1 LTRAEAIRYGGRVAE
16 PDAPTAGAD
25 VPALDPD
32 VLKALAAAPTAW
44 LSDALDRWGN
54 LHPSIRPVTPGMQCF
69 GPAVTVRCWPADNLT
84 IHRAVE
90 LAGHGDV
97 LVIDGGSDG
106 ETALLGDI
114 LVYAARLRGVA
125 GIVLQGLIRDRGAL
139 AAQGLP
145 VFARG
150 ATARGPVKQTLGAI
164 QVPIQCG
171 GVPVRPGDLVAGD
184 DDGVV
189 VVPREQAAAVAER
202 LRVIHDTE
210 ERVKRALAAGQ
221 TTVDI
226 LGLRAKLPQ

>member
-1 LTRAEAIRYGGRVAE
+1 MNQPPTPVPGVASQ
-16 PDAPTAGAD
+16 API
-25 VPALDPD
+25 VLDPEA
-32 VLKALAAAPTAW
+32 LKALAAAPTAM
-44 LSDALDRWGN
+44 LSDALGRWGN
-54 LHPSIRPVTPGMQCF
+54 MDAAIRPVAAGMQCF
-69 GPAVTVRCWPADNLT
+69 GPAFTLRCWPADNLT

-90 LAGHGDV
+90 LAAHGDV
-97 LVIDGGSDG
+97 LVIDGGSGRD
-106 ETALLGDI
+106 TALLGDI

-125 GIVLQGLIRDRGAL
+125 GIVLQGLVRDSAAI

-145 VFARG
+145 VFSSG
-150 ATARGPVKQTLGAI
+150 ATARGPVKETLGAV

-171 GVPVRPGDLVAGD
+171 GVLVRPGDLVAGD

-202 LRVIHDTE
+202 IRLIHERE
-210 ERVKRALAAGQ
+210 EQVKKALAAGQ